1 MSPDTE
7 PVPEAVA
14 DAESEPKVPVSEKK
28 PRSRYGRLLDLL
40 AVAIVL
46 YAVFHFLVQP
56 RLLATGGAVAAP
68 PVALAAMDGSHFDL
82 AAHKGRVVFL
92 DFWASWCEPCKMS
105 LPLAEHFAATHP
117 EVDVIAVDSGEL
129 PGVARAYAA
138 AHDMRN
144 VVFDPDQS
152 ATHAF
157 AIDAYPTMMVIDPTG
172 RVQAKWLG
180 YNPAL
185 EANMAA
191 AADALGAKKKRAS

>member
-1 MSPDTE
+1 MSLESVPAAEPAPDAAAV
-7 PVPEAVA
+7 PV
-14 DAESEPKVPVSEKK
+14 VPVSEKK
-28 PRSRYGRLLDLL
+28 PRSRYGRLLDVL

-46 YAVFHFLVQP
+46 YAAFHFFVQP
-56 RLLATGGAVAAP
+56 RLLARSGAVAAP
-68 PVALAAMDGSHFDL
+68 PIALAAMDGSHFDL

-92 DFWASWCEPCKMS
+92 DFWASWCEPCKLS

-117 EVDVIAVDSGEL
+117 EVDVIAVNSGEL

-144 VVFDPDQS
+144 VVFDPDQT

-157 AIDAYPTMMVIDPTG
+157 AIDAYPTMMVIDASG

-185 EANMAA
+185 EANMSA
-191 AADALGAKKKRAS
+191 AADALGVKKKRA